1 VRTSCA
7 SILGIGPFLDAKMST
22 PIHLKIRLRHH
33 ELKVPMEKD
42 QEKI

>member
-1 VRTSCA
+1 
-7 SILGIGPFLDAKMST
+7 MST